1 MSAFFF
7 SPTMNA
13 RPYSIRDLRT
23 LFKGETL
30 RRDCGGDYDYQT
42 RRWRF
47 SSIDGAREARRI
59 IRGVELHTLH
69 DPDAVLKVDSI
80 RARNGISIVARNDD
94 GANKRG
100 TGFYVFETEVDR
112 FGAERHLF
120 PHTRAS
126 AEAIRL
132 ATTAASEARE
142 FVSPATAHEVAS
154 WDATPP
160 SRRAVM
166 TVYARCSAASVSYP
180 RRAVDAAESIG
191 DVVRA
196 AIAYVPEFEP
206 VEDIGP
212 NVAGLLIGR
221 SAHHLA
227 VQTEDDGRG
236 VILDR
241 WKIALPLAQTDAGGR
256 EVSFDVRSA
265 IGIEF
270 DADGFGSA
278 LQIPRSRHAGSD
290 SSSTEDARDLT
301 IGSLR
306 IKAIF
311 AARHAGVLPI
321 LHHEELEADED
332 LEGEIVAAD
341 EHLGVLLD
349 RGAVSVIGYR
359 KHLPG
364 DVGTMLTRGPSFSAP
379 QRALSHAR

>member
-1 MSAFFF
+1 
-7 SPTMNA
+7 MNA

-100 TGFYVFETEVDR
+100 TAFYVFETEGDR
-112 FGAERHLF
+112 FEAERHLY
-120 PHTRAS
+120 PYTRATGEALS
-126 AEAIRL
+126 AAR
-132 ATTAASEARE
+132 TAAANARE
-142 FVSPATAHEVAS
+142 YVGPSIAAEVGS
-154 WDATPP
+154 WENGIPT
-160 SRRAVM
+160 RRAVM
-166 TVYARCSAASVSYP
+166 TVYARCTAAAASYP
-180 RRAVDAAESIG
+180 HRAADAAESFG
-191 DVVRA
+191 EVVRA
-196 AIAYVPEFEP
+196 AMAFVPEFEP
-206 VEDIGP
+206 AETPDERVM
-212 NVAGLLIGR
+212 GLLIAR

-227 VQTEDDGRG
+227 VQTHDDGRG

-241 WKIALPLAQTDAGGR
+241 WKIATPLAQTDAAGR
-256 EVSFDVRSA
+256 EISFDVRSA

-270 DADGFGSA
+270 DEDGFGSA
-278 LQIPRSRHAGSD
+278 LQIPRARHSGSESA
-290 SSSTEDARDLT
+290 SSEDARDLT
-301 IGSLR
+301 IGALR
-306 IKAIF
+306 IEAMF
-311 AARHAGVLPI
+311 AARKAGVLPI
-321 LHHEELEADED
+321 LHHEELEIGED
-332 LEGEIVAAD
+332 LDGEVVAAD
-341 EHLGVLLD
+341 EHLGVVLD

-364 DVGTMLTRGPSFSAP
+364 AIGTTLTRGPSFSSSP
-379 QRALSHAR
+379 RALAHAR